1 MSFPSEE
8 QARVIN
14 HTGKPLVVI
23 AAPGTGKTSTIVAR
37 MIKLLKEEA
46 NREVSF
52 ITFTRSSRRDTES
65 KVKREVGKA
74 AFEEATFEFP
84 RVSTLHTYAKSIVHK
99 YAQIINRDNRF
110 SILICEKN
118 EQYVLLSELCKDLTL
133 EIDPERLFSDIR
145 HYRCMDHFPPD
156 SPIPTDKRLEVLKR
170 YDDLLKF
177 YNTFDM
183 ESIVHSACY
192 ILSSGSAGFPQ
203 VFLQVDEYQ
212 DLNPMDQK
220 LVELASST
228 SGSQV
233 IVVGDDAQ
241 SIYGFRHANPSGIR
255 KLWES
260 DLWDKVQF
268 KNCHRLPVH
277 ILRAAQALIS
287 DENYLGGEV
296 NIPADNGTKIC
307 TLQCTKSDI
316 QIDAVAALI
325 KEIKDKKKNGKG
337 APLGFKDFMILCPT
351 TKFVEKVSSILES
364 KYQISTRQR
373 ERPQIPDDHW
383 RLLLIIRL
391 LHSHDSLALHQWLN
405 IIGIAPS
412 EITRF
417 RNEAMGQGVSLYDY
431 CAQSQQ
437 QEIKEI
443 FVHLHGIA
451 ENINDLEKFKS
462 GLLSFPHLLITE
474 SLFPDVNITI
484 NEATQQ
490 PYSLGSIIQFIY
502 EKFGLI
508 DPDREIAED
517 IPEEDKVL
525 VTTMYSAKGLEAEF
539 VFIMWLNEGM
549 IPVPN
554 RDIKEQL
561 RVLYVGI
568 TRAKQDVI
576 LTFHEKFDGKL
587 IKTQAMSPFLKKI
600 VSFLD
605 IKRISKSNCSSIC
618 ISDTPLP

>member
-37 MIKLLKEEA
+37 MIKLLQEEA

-52 ITFTRSSRRDTES
+52 ITFTRSSRRDTEN
-65 KVKREVGKA
+65 KVRREVGNA
-74 AFEEATFEFP
+74 AFEDATFEFP

-99 YAQIINRDNRF
+99 YAQAINRDNKF
-110 SILICEKN
+110 SILICDKG
-118 EQYVLLSELCKDLTL
+118 EQYLLIAELCKDLGL
-133 EIDPERLFSDIR
+133 ELEPTRLFKDII
-145 HYRCMDHFPPD
+145 HYRCMDNFPPA
-156 SPIPTDKRLEVLKR
+156 SPVPVDKRQQVLDQ

-183 ESIVHSACY
+183 ESIVNSACY
-192 ILSSGSAGFPQ
+192 ILSAEGTAFPQ

-212 DLNPMDQK
+212 DLNPRDQK

-241 SIYGFRHANPSGIR
+241 SIYQFRHANPGGIR

-260 DLWDKVQF
+260 DKWETARF
-268 KNCHRLPVH
+268 KDCHRLPVH

-287 DENYLGGEV
+287 GENYLGGEV
-296 NIPADNGTKIC
+296 NIPADNGIKIC

-316 QIDAVAALI
+316 QIDAVATLI
-325 KEIKDKKKNGKG
+325 KEIKAKKKNRKEE
-337 APLGFKDFMILCPT
+337 ALCFKDFMILCPT
-351 TKFVEKVSSILES
+351 TAFVNKVSSLLES
-364 KYQISTRQR
+364 SYQIPTRQR
-373 ERPQIPDDHW
+373 EKPQIPDDHW
-383 RLLLIIRL
+383 RLLLVLRL
-391 LHSHDSLALHQWLN
+391 LHSHDSLALHQWLS
-405 IIGIAPS
+405 IIGIRAS

-417 RNEAMGQGVSLYDY
+417 RNEAMQQSISLYDY
-431 CAQSQQ
+431 CSQLPQ
-437 QEIKEI
+437 QEIKDI
-443 FVHLHGIA
+443 FVHLKDI
-451 ENINDLEKFKS
+451 ENNINDIENFKRS
-462 GLLSFPHLLITE
+462 LLNFPRLSIEE
-474 SLFPDVNITI
+474 SLFPELNITI
-484 NEATQQ
+484 NEVTQA
-490 PYSLGSIIQFIY
+490 PYSLGSIIRTIH

-508 DPDREIAED
+508 DCDREIGEA

-549 IPVPN
+549 IPAAG
-554 RDIKEQL
+554 RDVQEQL

-576 LTFHEKFDGKL
+576 LTFHEKYDGSKL
-587 IKTQAMSPFLKKI
+587 IKSQAMSPFLKKI
-600 VSFLD
+600 VNYLD
-605 IKRISKSNCSSIC
+605 IKRISKSNYASIC
-618 ISDTPLP
+618 IPKE